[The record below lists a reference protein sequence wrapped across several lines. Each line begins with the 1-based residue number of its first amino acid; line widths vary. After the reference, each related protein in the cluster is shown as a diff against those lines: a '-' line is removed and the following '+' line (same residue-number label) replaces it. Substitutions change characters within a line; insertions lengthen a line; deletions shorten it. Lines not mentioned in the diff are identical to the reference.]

1 MSDIT
6 LYDYWRSSAAYRVR
20 IALGLCGLEFDSV
33 SINLL
38 EGEHK
43 GEAHL
48 ARNPQGFVP
57 ALEMDGHMMTQSVA
71 IIEYLH
77 EVHPD
82 VGLLPATPL
91 DRQRVRALSYATA
104 MDIHPVCNLGVVKF
118 AMGLGEDGNQI
129 RLDWFHKFIGDG
141 LAAYE
146 RMLEQNAPSDFS
158 FGDAPTMADICLM
171 PQLYNAHRWEVDL
184 SAMPR
189 ILAVEENCNRHAAF
203 QAAHPDQFA
212 PKN

>member
-20 IALGLCGLEFDSV
+20 IALGLCGLDFDSV

-57 ALEMDGHMMTQSVA
+57 ALEMDGQMMTQSVA

-77 EVHPD
+77 EIHPE

-158 FGDAPTMADICLM
+158 FDDAPTMADICLM
-171 PQLYNAHRWEVDL
+171 PQLYNARRWEVDL

-189 ILAVEENCNRHAAF
+189 ILAVEENCNRNAAF
-203 QAAHPDQFA
+203 QAAHPDRFA

>member
-20 IALGLCGLEFDSV
+20 IALGLCGLDFDSV

-43 GEAHL
+43 GESYRAL
-48 ARNPQGFVP
+48 NPQGFVP
-57 ALEMDGHMMTQSVA
+57 TIEIDSLLFTQSLA
-71 IIEYLH
+71 IIEYLA
-77 EVHPD
+77 EQHPGA
-82 VGLLPATPL
+82 GLLPGDAL

-104 MDIHPVCNLGVVKF
+104 MDIHPVCNLGVVKY
-118 AMGLGEDGNQI
+118 AMGLGEDGDQI
-129 RLDWFHKFIGDG
+129 RLDWFHHFIGEG

-146 RMLEQNAPSDFS
+146 GMLAQQSPSPFS
-158 FGDAPTMADICLM
+158 LGDAPTMADICLM
-171 PQLYNAHRWEVDL
+171 PQLYNARRWEVDL
-184 SAMPR
+184 SNMPR
-189 ILAVEENCNRHAAF
+189 ILTVEENCNRHAAF